1 MQSRLVGMNLGEQIQ
16 LRDLEIRNRIWLPP
30 MCQYQAR
37 NRDGMPGMWH
47 AVHYGAR
54 AAGGFGLIIA
64 EASGV
69 VPEGRIS
76 PYCTGIWSAEHARAW
91 APIVEFAHQMGAAM
105 GIQLGHAGRKA
116 STYPMLPDNA
126 GRGTIP
132 VAEGG
137 WETVGPSAIAADRQ
151 AAPRAMTLEEVRAVP
166 GQFADAA
173 RHAVDAGFDCV
184 EIHGAH
190 GYLLHQFLSPM
201 SNQRDD
207 EYGGDFEGRTRLLLE
222 AVEAVRAA
230 IPEGM
235 PLLVRLSA
243 TDWVEPDGWRTE
255 DSERLAPLLRDAGV
269 DLIDVSTGGN
279 VSADIPVRPGYQ
291 VDVCRRVREAGG
303 LPTAAVGLLLSA
315 TQAQEVLDSG
325 AADAVLIGRAAL
337 RNSEWAIDALEELGA
352 TEDQLPWPESYFR
365 GWKGV
370 QRRG

>member
-1 MQSRLVGMNLGEQIQ
+1 MHVNDIMT

-37 NRDGMPGMWH
+37 GRDGMPGMWH

-76 PYCTGIWSAEHARAW
+76 PFCAGIWSAEHAKAW
-91 APIVEFAHQMGAAM
+91 APIVDFAHEMGAAM

-116 STYPMLPDNA
+116 STYPMLPKHE
-126 GRGTIP
+126 GRGTVP
-132 VAEGG
+132 VEEGG
-137 WETVGPSAIAADRQ
+137 WETLGPSAIPAHGQ
-151 AAPRAMTLEEVRAVP
+151 ATPRAMTLEEVRAVP
-166 GQFADAA
+166 EQFAAAA
-173 RHAVDAGFDCV
+173 RHAVDAGFDLV

-207 EYGGDFEGRTRLLLE
+207 EYGGDFDGRTRLLRE
-222 AVEAVRAA
+222 VVDAVRAT

-243 TDWVEPDGWRTE
+243 TDWVEPDGWRAE
-255 DSERLAPLLRDAGV
+255 DTERLAPLLAEAGV

-279 VSADIPVRPGYQ
+279 VPADIPVGPGYQ
-291 VDVCRRVREAGG
+291 VEFARRVREASG
-303 LPTAAVGLLLSA
+303 LPTAAVGMLLDA
-315 TQAQEVLDSG
+315 TQAQDVLSSES
-325 AADAVLIGRAAL
+325 ADAVMIGRPAL
-337 RNSEWAIDALEELGA
+337 RNAEWALDALEELG
-352 TEDQLPWPESYFR
+352 TPEQELPWADSYFR
-365 GWKGV
+365 GWVGAP
-370 QRRG
+370 RRR

>member
-1 MQSRLVGMNLGEQIQ
+1 MQLSEKIRLRE
-16 LRDLEIRNRIWLPP
+16 LEIRNRIWLPP

-37 NRDGMPGMWH
+37 ERDGMPGMWH

-76 PYCTGIWSAEHARAW
+76 PFCTGIWSDAHAKAW
-91 APIVEFAHQMGAAM
+91 APIVEFAHKMGAAM

-116 STYPMLPDNA
+116 STYPMLPDNS

-137 WETVGPSAIAADRQ
+137 WGTRGPSAIAADGQ
-151 AAPRAMTLEEVRAVP
+151 ETPRAMTLEEVRAVP

-173 RHAVDAGFDCV
+173 RHAVNAGFDCV

-201 SNQRDD
+201 SNTRED
-207 EYGGDFEGRTRLLLE
+207 EYGGDFNGRTRLLLE
-222 AVEAVRAA
+222 VVEAVRAA

-243 TDWVEPDGWRTE
+243 TDWVEPEGWRAE

-279 VSADIPVRPGYQ
+279 VRADIPVGPGYQ
-291 VDVCRRVREAGG
+291 VDFARRVREASG
-303 LPTAAVGLLLSA
+303 LPTAAVGMILSSE
-315 TQAQEVLDSG
+315 QAQQVLDDG
-325 AADAVLIGRAAL
+325 AADAVLIGRPAL
-337 RNSEWAIDALEELGA
+337 RNAEWALDALEKLGVPEA
-352 TEDQLPWPESYFR
+352 ELPWPESYFR
-365 GWKGV
+365 GWAGAP
-370 QRRG
+370 RG